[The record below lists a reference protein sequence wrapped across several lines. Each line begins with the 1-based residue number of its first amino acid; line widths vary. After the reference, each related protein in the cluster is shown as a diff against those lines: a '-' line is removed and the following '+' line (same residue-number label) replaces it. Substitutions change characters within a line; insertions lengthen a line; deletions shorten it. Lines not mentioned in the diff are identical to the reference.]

1 MTKKE
6 QLKLHNPILM
16 LSGFDI
22 IDSIFPDAKYK
33 EMIINLIKSRFS
45 NNKMSKDELKHY
57 YGDFINHIL
66 EKYSESELSYI
77 FRVLDY
83 MLNDSQVK
91 MLNTFIN
98 YDKQNLMNGVD
109 YTSIK
114 SFDDL
119 EKLNSLSEIKKMGNE
134 LEKEIIKIYEDKEWL
149 LLRPLTHLSSMKYG
163 SSTKWCTTSEYE
175 PSYFSRYSKNGALI
189 YCINKMTGLKV
200 AAHRDYS
207 EPSST
212 FWNMQD
218 SRIDSLDTGLPYSIL
233 DIVRT
238 EILKEK
244 TNHDLMSEEQIN
256 KEALYMLRF
265 EYGEKPLMEAVQ
277 RVREIEIPRNLRVE
291 EPMEGM
297 AQPTMEEPE
306 ITPMTARTIPL
317 NINRYMIGI
326 DEGPTQA

>member
-6 QLKLHNPILM
+6 QLKLHNPVLM

-22 IDSIFPDAKYK
+22 IDALFPDAKYR
-33 EMIINLIKSRFS
+33 EMIVNLIKGRFK
-45 NNKMSKDELKHY
+45 NNKISKDEMKHY
-57 YGDFINHIL
+57 YGDSINHIL
-66 EKYSESELSYI
+66 EKYSDFEVSYI

-83 MLNDSQVK
+83 MLNDNQVK
-91 MLNTFIN
+91 MLSTFIN

-134 LEKEIIKIYEDKEWL
+134 LEKEIIKIFEDKEWL
-149 LLRPLTHLSSMKYG
+149 VLRPLTHLSSMKYG
-163 SSTKWCTTSEYE
+163 SSTKWCTTSENE

-207 EPSST
+207 ESSST

-233 DIVRT
+233 DIVRS
-238 EILKEK
+238 EILKNK

-265 EYGEKPLMEAVQ
+265 EYGEKKSAILDMINVHRDYPVP
-277 RVREIEIPRNLRVE
+277 VN
-291 EPMEGM
+291 
-297 AQPTMEEPE
+297 E
-306 ITPMTARTIPL
+306 ITGELQLTYETEPQDTINYIP
-317 NINRYMIGI
+317 
-326 DEGPTQA
+326 PTLMAG

>member
-6 QLKLHNPILM
+6 QLKLHNPVLM

-22 IDSIFPDAKYK
+22 IDSIFPDVKYK
-33 EMIINLIKSRFS
+33 EMIINLIKGRLN
-45 NNKMSKDELKHY
+45 NNKISKDEIKHY
-57 YGDFINHIL
+57 YGDSMNYIL

-83 MLNDSQVK
+83 MLNDNQVK

-109 YTSIK
+109 YTAIK

-149 LLRPLTHLSSMKYG
+149 VLRPLTHLSSMKYG
-163 SSTKWCTTSEYE
+163 SSTKWCTTSEHE
-175 PSYFSRYSKNGALI
+175 PSYFGRYSKSGALI

-207 EPSST
+207 ECSST

-218 SRIDSLDTGLPYSIL
+218 NRIDSLDTGLPYSIL
-233 DIVRT
+233 DIVRS
-238 EILKEK
+238 EILKNK
-244 TNHDLMSEEQIN
+244 SNHDLMSEEQIN

-265 EYGEKPLMEAVQ
+265 EYGEKMSSEFEVTQ
-277 RVREIEIPRNLRVE
+277 RVRDINLDLPMP
-291 EPMEGM
+291 EPTIDPMPE
-297 AQPTMEEPE
+297 PT
-306 ITPMTARTIPL
+306 I
-317 NINRYMIGI
+317 NINRNAMIGRI
-326 DEGPTQA
+326 MAG